1 MPVTSKYSD
10 KQVEAIL
17 NDMINV
23 LEKHHA
29 PADLSLMVVGDLATN
44 IINNNVAKGQRE
56 AIAAKFA
63 AALSYS
69 VKEQQ

>member
-23 LEKHHA
+23 LENHRA
-29 PADLSLMVVGDLATN
+29 PADLSLMIVGDLATN
-44 IINNNVAKGQRE
+44 IINNNVPDGQRE
-56 AIAAKFA
+56 AIADKFA
-63 AALSYS
+63 AALRSS
-69 VKEQQ
+69 VKDKK

>member
-23 LEKHHA
+23 LEQHRA
-29 PADLSLMVVGDLATN
+29 PADLSLMIVGDLATN
-44 IINNNVAKGQRE
+44 IINNNVPNGQRK
-56 AIAAKFA
+56 AIAEKFA
-63 AALSYS
+63 HALQSS
-69 VKEQQ
+69 VKDKQ